1 MNVETFAKLDN
12 AALDRLAI
20 DTERKRLF
28 VLYADLEPSSSKSWL
43 VDRMLGVGEL
53 SAVYGPP
60 GCGKGVAI
68 EDMGLHI
75 AAGLEWHGRPVTRG
89 AVLYVALERK
99 KLVERR
105 AMAFRAKH
113 QLQDLPFAI
122 AGGVY
127 DFRNPATAAQI
138 ADICREVE
146 RQTGEIVVLII
157 IDTVSRALAGG
168 DENGPKDMGAL
179 VTTTAKLQE
188 ATRAHVLLVHHIPH
202 DGERMRGHGALL
214 GAVDTT
220 IAVVNTG
227 SVRTA
232 KVVKANDSEEG
243 EGISFTIE
251 GVEISPD
258 GTTAA
263 VAVPT
268 DTPAPM
274 AAEPR
279 MKPNHRTMFTLL
291 HDAGAGGLLTE
302 DWNEKGRQA
311 GIGKKRRADLVDIRS
326 SLKSKGLVRE
336 MGDRWTVNH

>member
-1 MNVETFAKLDN
+1 MDN

-20 DTERKRLF
+20 AADRNRLF
-28 VLYADLEPSSSKSWL
+28 VLYADLEPNVSKSWL
-43 VDRMLGVGEL
+43 VDGMLGAGEL
-53 SAVYGPP
+53 SAAYGPP
-60 GCGKGVAI
+60 GCGKGVII
-68 EDMGLHI
+68 EDMAPHI
-75 AAGLEWHGRPVTRG
+75 AAGIEWCGRPVTRG
-89 AVLYVALERK
+89 AVLYIALERK

-105 AMAFRAKH
+105 AIAFRTKH
-113 QLQDLPFAI
+113 QLHDLPFAI

-127 DFRNPATAAQI
+127 DFRNPATGTQI

-146 RQTGEIVVLII
+146 RQTGESVVLII

-188 ATRAHVLLVHHIPH
+188 ATKSHILLVHHIPH

-227 SVRTA
+227 GVRTA

-243 EGISFTIE
+243 EGISFAIE
-251 GVEISPD
+251 GIQISPD

-263 VAVPT
+263 VAVPA
-268 DTPAPM
+268 DTPITQPREPKLSANQKTLFTM
-274 AAEPR
+274 LYAAGS
-279 MKPNHRTMFTLL
+279 T
-291 HDAGAGGLLTE
+291 GLSLE
-302 DWNEKGRQA
+302 DWNSQAREA
-311 GIGKKRRADLVDIRS
+311 GIGVKRKADLNDIRAALLS
-326 SLKSKGLVRE
+326 KSLVRQY
-336 MGDRWTVNH
+336 GDRWSVQHS